1 MTALFLAVLNRG
13 LTAGVLI
20 LALLVVRLVFRRA
33 PKWLLCALWAL
44 VAVRLL
50 SPVSIQSALSLLP
63 SAEPVQQEILY
74 AQTPAINTGVAAID
88 AVVNPPL
95 SALAPAVGASVNP
108 MQIVLFAA
116 SLVWLLGAAGLCIYA
131 LYGTLRLRRRVR
143 TAVRLEAQVYQS
155 EFIDTPFLLGV
166 LRPRI
171 YLPYRLQEDERALVL
186 AHERAHLRRGDQLWK
201 PLGYLLLAVYWFQPL
216 CWLAYCLL
224 CQDIERACDE
234 RVVRTLGEGYKAAYS
249 RALLACSVPRRHL
262 GADPLAFGERD
273 VKRRVRDI
281 LRYRR
286 PALWLAAAALVVG
299 IVVAVCFLTD
309 PEMPTAK
316 EPAPYPAQTETET
329 PAPTAQQDGLYA
341 SMGAYAEAYLQNVA
355 LHETVQG
362 GEVQQARISRL
373 EQLAELSALAP
384 EGELELWRFSY
395 ELLPAQAAGGDYVPG
410 GTYLLTALRNEAGQY
425 QLLRAAVDD
434 GTVLSAYETVG
445 DLSAYLNDVYVV
457 YAGAQTGKYYEPAFA
472 AMADGSSCAAF
483 YTVCSDEYYNWYWG
497 LYVPTQGWT
506 RTMDFCRWVCDGK
519 EDTFVDVNYNG
530 GPLHSVSNYYRS
542 RGYGSELTQRGEV
555 VTVQTDGSIQMHW
568 LYPETD
574 GCFELTISWREGD
587 DDSAA
592 LLQKIAQ
599 SFTVLDASGQQ
610 QTDLLLARP
619 YSGTYELRLE
629 RSAIPCP
636 DGAAGCTQSHSKT
649 RLVCLQRETGERTLL
664 DERVDVAY
672 WYMNDMPAS
681 NLQPVDQG
689 RVGVIEWHTHENGYY
704 TGFLDIDFPEL
715 SVKDCF
721 ARGDFTLSGPAAP
734 PPQDESELLPN
745 GVYLGMDYSTVLSLA
760 QGYRGSPLYRGR
772 EPGDNF
778 TIDGISYYFSTDEDR
793 VLRLSSIFGT
803 MDGQ

>member
-1 MTALFLAVLNRG
+1 MTELFLAVLNRS

-20 LALLVVRLVFRRA
+20 LALLLVRLLFRRA

-63 SAEPVQQEILY
+63 SAQPVQPEILY
-74 AQTPAINTGVAAID
+74 AQTPTITTGVAAID
-88 AVVNPPL
+88 AAVNPPL
-95 SALAPAVGASVNP
+95 AALAPTVGASVNP
-108 MQIVLFAA
+108 MQLVLLVAA
-116 SLVWLLGAAGLCIYA
+116 WVWLLGAVGLCAYA
-131 LYGTLRLRRRVR
+131 LYGALRLRRRVR

-216 CWLAYCLL
+216 CWLAYRLL

-249 RALLACSVPRRHL
+249 RALLACSVPRRQL

-286 PALWLAAAALVVG
+286 PALWLAAAALMVG
-299 IVVAVCFLTD
+299 IVMAVCFLTD
-309 PEMPTAK
+309 PK
-316 EPAPYPAQTETET
+316 NPAAPQSAPQSAQTEAET
-329 PAPTAQQDGLYA
+329 PVPTTQQDGLYA
-341 SMGAYAEAYLQNVA
+341 SMGAYAEAYLQTVA

-362 GEVQQARISRL
+362 GAVQQARISRL
-373 EQLAELSALAP
+373 EQLAELSTLAP

-410 GTYLLTALRNEAGQY
+410 STYLLTALRNEQGQY
-425 QLLRAAVDD
+425 QLLRATVDD
-434 GTVLSAYETVG
+434 GTVLAPYEAAG
-445 DLSAYLNDVYVV
+445 NLSAYLNDVYVV
-457 YAGAQTGKYYEPAFA
+457 YAGAQTGKYYEPVFA

-483 YTVCSDEYYNWYWG
+483 YTVCSNEYYGWYWG

-506 RTMDFCRWVCDGK
+506 RTTDFCRWACDGK
-519 EDTFVDVNYNG
+519 ADTYVDVNYG
-530 GPLHSVSNYYRS
+530 GGALHSVSSYYRS
-542 RGYGSELTQRGEV
+542 RGCGSELTQRGEV
-555 VTVQTDGSIQMHW
+555 ITEQTDGTVRMHW
-568 LYPETD
+568 LYPAAES
-574 GCFELTISWREGD
+574 CFEVTISWCEGD

-599 SFTVLDASGQQ
+599 SFTVLDADGQP
-610 QTDLLLARP
+610 QTELLLAYP
-619 YSGTYELRLE
+619 YSGAYEQRLE

-636 DGAAGCTQSHSKT
+636 NGAADCTQSHTKT

-664 DERVDVAY
+664 DERVDVTY

-681 NLQPVDQG
+681 DLNPVDQG
-689 RVGVIEWHTHENGYY
+689 RVGVIEWHTHEDGYY
-704 TGFLDIDFPEL
+704 TGFLDIDFPAL
-715 SVKDCF
+715 TVKDCF
-721 ARGDFTLSGPAAP
+721 ARGDFTLSGPAVS

-745 GVYLGMDYSTVLSLA
+745 GVYLGMDYATVFSLA
-760 QGYRGSPLYRGR
+760 QAYRGSPVYRGR

-793 VLRLSSIFGT
+793 VLRLSSFFGT
-803 MDGQ
+803 MDGA